1 MKTLHIVTTIAAIC
15 GSCMGLSA
23 QSFNERDVVYLY
35 DSATPGYLGLEEDCL
50 YSNICKALP
59 EDYQLVPVEMC
70 QIDEEGLNTLASS
83 KLIVVSDTGNDRT
96 ADDPV
101 VKRLGELVD
110 YVPMLC
116 FNADFTN
123 LWTFGYGNNETK
135 SFQIEREIVD
145 PHIRITDSEQQYA
158 LFDDVLSAAD
168 GSTSLYL
175 PGTKTW
181 VNAAVNSF
189 AMFIVG
195 CQTFA
200 HVDMPDSDASPHG
213 IMLRSPSENFF
224 FLGLAQPLMSNLSA
238 AGKNLIRNAVKY
250 MLDKE
255 IFSQK
260 PHLSWVMANDKPVSA
275 DFMAEL
281 SSGRAHLDVEY
292 DTYKFIY
299 LSMETTSHDCLYTSR
314 WHIDYSAQQ
323 AYIEYWYDDKY
334 DVYTID
340 YDFAEP
346 GSSASSSG
354 SDTATISNISD
365 DTPKSQTAKFDL
377 QGRPTSHSCG
387 LIIENDRV
395 VLKR

>member
-1 MKTLHIVTTIAAIC
+1 MKTLHIVSTIAAIFF
-15 GSCMGLSA
+15 SCIGLSA

-35 DSATPGYLGLEEDCL
+35 DSATPGYLGLEEDYL
-50 YSNICKALP
+50 YSNISKALP

-96 ADDPV
+96 AEDPV

-110 YVPMLC
+110 RVPMLC
-116 FNADFTN
+116 LNADFTN
-123 LWTFGYGNNETK
+123 LWTFVHYDEPIL
-135 SFQIEREIVD
+135 FHIERDIVN
-145 PHIRITDSEQQYA
+145 PSIHITDTEQQFA

-168 GSTSLYL
+168 GTTSLYL
-175 PGTKTW
+175 PGIEPRF
-181 VNAAVNSF
+181 NAVICDCMFLFEYRIF
-189 AMFIVG
+189 AR
-195 CQTFA
+195 
-200 HVDMPDSDASPHG
+200 VDLPDSYAFPPN
-213 IMLRSPSENFF
+213 IMLSTLCGNFF

-238 AGKNLIRNAVKY
+238 AGRNLIRNVVKY
-250 MLDKE
+250 MFDKVLY
-255 IFSQK
+255 SQK

-323 AYIEYWYDDKY
+323 AYIEYWYDDNY
-334 DVYTID
+334 DIYTID
-340 YDFAEP
+340 YDFVE
-346 GSSASSSG
+346 SG
-354 SDTATISNISD
+354 TSISTISN
-365 DTPKSQTAKFDL
+365 DTPKSQSAKFDL
-377 QGRPTSHSCG
+377 QGRPAPHSCG
-387 LIIENDRV
+387 LIIENDQV